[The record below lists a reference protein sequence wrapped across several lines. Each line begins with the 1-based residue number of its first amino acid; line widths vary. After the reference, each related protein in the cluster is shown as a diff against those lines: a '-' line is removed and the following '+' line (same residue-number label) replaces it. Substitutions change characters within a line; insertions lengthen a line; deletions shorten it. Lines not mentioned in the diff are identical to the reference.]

1 MYPHSVLTLRCQL
14 ESGLVIQ
21 VMGTATIR
29 MDTAIIRIG
38 TIGRIDTMV
47 MALRTIDTT
56 MGTMVIEFTVIT
68 AIIATITTN
77 LE

>member
-1 MYPHSVLTLRCQL
+1 
-14 ESGLVIQ
+14 
-21 VMGTATIR
+21 MGIATIR